1 MVTLIWGYFAA
12 AFPYMLPTSLT
23 ISDAA
28 AVSETLTVVIIV
40 FLIAAVAVIPSLIL
54 LYVLSQRQALE

>member
-1 MVTLIWGYFAA
+1 
-12 AFPYMLPTSLT
+12 MLPTEVT

-28 AVSETLTVVIIV
+28 AVSETLTVVIVV
-40 FLIAAVAVIPSLIL
+40 FLIAAVAVVPSLIL